1 LIARYIA
8 IDLAELVHERR
19 CVVVLDLDGTEIYKA
34 AVKTWLDALLKSRS
48 CKRGRHGPPVHMI
61 KLTQER
67 EIAPYVWVH
76 PDDDRWSR
84 WLIQSKVEVEIVVEQ

>member
-34 AVKTWLDALLKSRS
+34 AVKT
-48 CKRGRHGPPVHMI
+48 
-61 KLTQER
+61 
-67 EIAPYVWVH
+67 
-76 PDDDRWSR
+76 
-84 WLIQSKVEVEIVVEQ
+84 